1 MMLESVSWTV
11 RVFKEDIEVMDQKE
25 PTFLT
30 ALCLT
35 MCPHAEIQLRLKSN
49 LGHKLEKRVINGVRT
64 EFTDS
69 QLMVKEF
76 SRSSA
81 GHIIKASDV
90 RPVPVL
96 VKTVKYLFDVVCSFE
111 DVSWQEIYHFVSNRL
126 RAVHQDV
133 IVQGGS
139 GEEVIHIFS
148 SAARFYVYSHYRL
161 CENNCNAFDPHLNL
175 QQLRE
180 VFLTILPMIR
190 MRLLASYNKM
200 EGLTHEI
207 NNLSIGHSWQND
219 FFKEDRA
226 STWTFNLQDSKL
238 KSPFLDKEEN
248 KNESSSVEDDIK
260 KNNSFIKL
268 SLFEEIIS
276 LHLLMNIS
284 KPEVL
289 FEILQLP
296 KVVRTGALKNLI
308 KAVISYF
315 CGNHLPLVTPCI
327 LSTSNISSCI
337 GSAVE

>member
-1 MMLESVSWTV
+1 MISLNHYTLKHSVATA
-11 RVFKEDIEVMDQKE
+11 
-25 PTFLT
+25 FLS
-30 ALCLT
+30 L
-35 MCPHAEIQLRLKSN
+35 LKM
-49 LGHKLEKRVINGVRT
+49 KLIISL
-64 EFTDS
+64 F
-69 QLMVKEF
+69 F
-76 SRSSA
+76 SIR
-81 GHIIKASDV
+81 
-90 RPVPVL
+90 
-96 VKTVKYLFDVVCSFE
+96 
-111 DVSWQEIYHFVSNRL
+111 
-126 RAVHQDV
+126 
-133 IVQGGS
+133 
-139 GEEVIHIFS
+139 
-148 SAARFYVYSHYRL
+148 RL

-260 KNNSFIKL
+260 ENNSFIKL

-296 KVVRTGALKNLI
+296 KVVR
-308 KAVISYF
+308 
-315 CGNHLPLVTPCI
+315 
-327 LSTSNISSCI
+327 
-337 GSAVE
+337 